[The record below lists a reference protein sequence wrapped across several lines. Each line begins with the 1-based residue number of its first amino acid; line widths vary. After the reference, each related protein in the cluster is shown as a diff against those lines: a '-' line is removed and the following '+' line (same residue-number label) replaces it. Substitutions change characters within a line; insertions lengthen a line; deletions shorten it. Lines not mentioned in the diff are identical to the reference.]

1 MSPYYFFFSS
11 FHKIWTIVLQQNW
24 CSCVIFFLFLLKIAY
39 PPIRT
44 CRVAFHARLKPSV
57 TLGSKQIVVFDD
69 VITNI
74 GQAYDQH
81 SGFFTAP
88 CDGIYFF
95 ACTFLR
101 GRGVELNL
109 QMVKNN
115 NEISRGHAATG
126 GGSQTGSM
134 NAVVYLRK
142 GEVVKIRH
150 FPGVGSENIHD
161 DWCFFTGY
169 SV

>member
-44 CRVAFHARLKPSV
+44 CRVAFHESLKPSV

-142 GEVVKIRH
+142 GDVSKYVI
-150 FPGVGSENIHD
+150 SLA
-161 DWCFFTGY
+161 
-169 SV
+169 